1 MNTTVIKGGLVADGS
16 GSPLRKADVAIE
28 GGRIAAIGQ
37 DLHGDRLL
45 EAHGAVVAPGF
56 IDLHTHYDAQLFW
69 DPACTPSSWHGVTTV
84 VVGNCGFG
92 LAPCR
97 PESRAR
103 LIQML
108 VELEDMPAAVLEA
121 GIDWSFSDFPS
132 YLDAVGARGPSLN
145 VGAYVGHSPIR
156 IEVMGAEAYEREAT
170 PGEISRM
177 AVIVRDAMDAG
188 ALGFAT
194 SSAPSGRR
202 SVTGPASTQEL
213 LALGQAMASSRR
225 GIMAMVPGGRSLSHE
240 QLYALQA
247 QVGRPITWTALLAM
261 PGGSHRELARLHR
274 EHHGRGA
281 QVHPQVS
288 CRPQVAM
295 TTMRS
300 AFGLR
305 APSML
310 ALEGKPDTER
320 IASYRDPAWRAR
332 VTAEIPQIRFSVP
345 WDRWVVSESAS
356 SPQLVGRSLE
366 EIARTQGA
374 SPIDAL
380 FDLALKDD
388 LATRFTIVQFNFDE
402 AEVTELLKLEGAV
415 LGLADSGAHPDQI
428 IDAVLPTD
436 LLGKWVREKRAL
448 PIETAVRK
456 LTGELSDLL
465 GLDRGY
471 LRVGAPAD
479 IAVFDPDKV
488 EPGPIRRVS
497 DMPAGGDRLI
507 ADEPGGMIH
516 ILVNGEPIR
525 EYGVQLPRAPKG
537 GPGMILRGGPP
548 GGA

>member
-1 MNTTVIKGGLVADGS
+1 VSTTVIRGGLVADGT
-16 GSPLRKADVAIE
+16 GEPLRSADVAIE
-28 GGRIAAIGQ
+28 NGRIAAIGEE
-37 DLHGDRLL
+37 LRGDRVF
-45 EAHGAVVAPGF
+45 EASGAVVAPGF

-97 PESRAR
+97 PENRAR

-108 VELEDMPAAVLEA
+108 VELEDMPAPVLEA
-121 GIDWSFSDFPS
+121 GIDWSFSDFPT
-132 YLDAVGARGPSLN
+132 YLDAVGARRPSLN

-170 PGEISRM
+170 DGEIARM
-177 AVIVRDAMDAG
+177 AAIVKDAMEAG
-188 ALGFAT
+188 ALGFAS

-202 SVTGPASTQEL
+202 SVSGPASLQEL
-213 LALGQAMASSRR
+213 LALGQAMAASGR
-225 GIMAMVPGGRSLSHE
+225 GIMAMVPGGRSLSHA
-240 QLYALQA
+240 QLYELQA
-247 QVGRPITWTALLAM
+247 QVGRPVTWTALMAI

-274 EHHGRGA
+274 EHRDRGA
-281 QVHPQVS
+281 QMHPQVS

-310 ALEGKPDTER
+310 ALEGKSDAER
-320 IASYRDPAWRAR
+320 LAAYRDPAWRAR
-332 VTAEIPQIRFSVP
+332 VAAETPELRFFVA
-345 WDRWVVSESAS
+345 WDRWVVSESPT
-356 SPQLVGRSLE
+356 SPQAVGRSVD
-366 EIARTQGA
+366 EIARVRGV

-380 FDLALKDD
+380 FDLAIQDGLD
-388 LATRFTIVQFNFDE
+388 TRFTIVQFNFDE

-479 IAVFDPDKV
+479 ITVFDPDKV
-488 EPGPIRRVS
+488 EPGPVRRVS
-497 DMPAGGDRLI
+497 DLPAGGDRLI
-507 ADEPGGMIH
+507 ADEPGGLIH
-516 ILVNGEPIR
+516 ILVNGVPIR
-525 EYGVQLPRAPKG
+525 EYGEQRPRPAEG
-537 GPGMILRGGPP
+537 GPGQVLRSR
-548 GGA
+548 

>member
-1 MNTTVIKGGLVADGS
+1 VSTTVIRGGLVADGT
-16 GSPLRKADVAIE
+16 GEPLRRADVAIE
-28 GGRIAAIGQ
+28 NGRIAAIGEE
-37 DLHGDRLL
+37 LHGDRVF
-45 EAHGAVVAPGF
+45 EASGAVVAPGF

-97 PESRAR
+97 PENRAR

-108 VELEDMPAAVLEA
+108 VELEDMPAPVLEA
-121 GIDWSFSDFPS
+121 GIDWSFSDFPT
-132 YLDAVGARGPSLN
+132 YLDAVGARRPSLN

-170 PGEISRM
+170 DGEIARM
-177 AVIVRDAMDAG
+177 AAIVKDAMEAG
-188 ALGFAT
+188 ALGFAS

-202 SVTGPASTQEL
+202 SVSGPASLQEL
-213 LALGQAMASSRR
+213 LALGQAMAASGR
-225 GIMAMVPGGRSLSHE
+225 GIMAMVPGGRSLSHA
-240 QLYALQA
+240 QLYELQA
-247 QVGRPITWTALLAM
+247 QVGRPVTWTALMAI

-274 EHHGRGA
+274 EHRDRGA
-281 QVHPQVS
+281 QMHPQVS

-310 ALEGKPDTER
+310 ALEGKSDAER
-320 IASYRDPAWRAR
+320 LAAYRDPAWRAR
-332 VTAEIPQIRFSVP
+332 VAAETPELRFFVA
-345 WDRWVVSESAS
+345 WDRWVVSESPT
-356 SPQLVGRSLE
+356 SPQAVGRSVD
-366 EIARTQGA
+366 EIARVRGV

-380 FDLALKDD
+380 FDLAIQDGLD
-388 LATRFTIVQFNFDE
+388 TRFTIVQFNFDE

-479 IAVFDPDKV
+479 ITVFDPDKV
-488 EPGPIRRVS
+488 EPGPVRRVS
-497 DMPAGGDRLI
+497 DLPAGGDRLI
-507 ADEPGGMIH
+507 ADEPGGLIH
-516 ILVNGEPIR
+516 ILVNGVPIR
-525 EYGVQLPRAPKG
+525 EYGEQRPRPAEG
-537 GPGMILRGGPP
+537 GPGQVLRSR
-548 GGA
+548 

>member
-1 MNTTVIKGGLVADGS
+1 V
-16 GSPLRKADVAIE
+16 
-28 GGRIAAIGQ
+28 
-37 DLHGDRLL
+37 L
-45 EAHGAVVAPGF
+45 EARDAVVAPGF

-97 PESRAR
+97 PENRAK

-108 VELEDMPAAVLEA
+108 VELEDMPAPVLEA
-121 GIDWSFSDFPS
+121 GIDWSFSDFS
-132 YLDAVGARGPSLN
+132 TYLGAVGARGPSLN

-170 PGEISRM
+170 EAETAQM
-177 AVIVRDAMDAG
+177 AAIVRGAMDAG

-202 SVTGPASTQEL
+202 SVSGPASFEEL
-213 LALGQAMASSRR
+213 LALGQAMASSGR
-225 GIMAMVPGGRSLSHE
+225 GIMALVPGGRSLSHA
-240 QLYALQA
+240 QLYELQA
-247 QVGRPITWTALLAM
+247 RIGRPVTWTALMAM

-274 EHHGRGA
+274 EHRARGA
-281 QVHPQVS
+281 QAHPQVS

-295 TTMRS
+295 TTLRS

-310 ALEGKPDTER
+310 ALEGKPEAER
-320 IASYRDPAWRAR
+320 LAAYRDPAWRAR
-332 VTAEIPQIRFSVP
+332 IAAETPELRFFVA
-345 WDRWVVSESAS
+345 WDRWVVSESPS
-356 SPQLVGRSLE
+356 SPQVVGQSVE
-366 EIARTQGA
+366 TIAGA
-374 SPIDAL
+374 RGVSPVDAL
-380 FDLALKDD
+380 FDLVIEDGLD
-388 LATRFTIVQFNFDE
+388 TRFTVVQFNFEE
-402 AEVTELLKLEGAV
+402 AEVAELLKLEGAV

-436 LLGKWVREKRAL
+436 LLGKWVRDKRVL
-448 PIETAVRK
+448 PVETAVRK

-488 EPGPIRRVS
+488 APGPIRRVS
-497 DMPAGGDRLI
+497 DLPAGGDRLV

-516 ILVNGEPIR
+516 ILVNGAPIR
-525 EYGVQLPRAPKG
+525 AYGEQRPRGAGG
-537 GPGMILRGGPP
+537 GPGMVLRGAGT
-548 GGA
+548 A